1 MGEAEWLPDSDALII
16 RSHFIFYGE
25 AASDEL
31 AATIA
36 RDIAFHW
43 NEPAAVITIRHQPR
57 KIIFNITGEYQP
69 DLDPEKVWYNDNP
82 QLNFFRIE
90 EYVMGNISFVDGL
103 PCNTGYF
110 KLDNLRQTST
120 TAAHEYGHTLG
131 LDHPDDL
138 DIRGRQIPGIMYP
151 RGTICDPA
159 LQYNPAATPGET
171 GGTLDPSY
179 RKVLTEDIEALRLH
193 KLSFDEHNRAIVGG
207 FSSFYHAKHE
217 PPPAP

>member
-1 MGEAEWLPDSDALII
+1 MGEAEWSLDSDELII
-16 RSHFIFYGE
+16 RSHFIFYGD

-31 AATIA
+31 AASIA

-43 NEPAAVITIRHQPR
+43 NEPAAVITIRQQPK
-57 KIIFNITGEYQP
+57 KIIFSITGEYQP
-69 DLDPEKVWYNDNP
+69 GLDPEKVWYNDNP

-103 PCNTGYF
+103 SCNTGYF

-159 LQYNPAATPGET
+159 FQYNPAATPGET
-171 GGTLDPSY
+171 GGTLDPAH
-179 RKVLTEDIEALRLH
+179 RRVLAEDIEALKLH
-193 KLSFDEHNRAIVGG
+193 KLSFDGNNRAIVGG
-207 FSSFYHAKHE
+207 FSSFYHAKHQ
-217 PPPAP
+217 PPPSP